1 MYSLFFFA
9 VYVLHDN
16 MHWTD
21 RIMQMTDF
29 PQRRTCGCADFHVF
43 AEAAFEITA
52 RFHVPRLFARPN
64 CTPFCSLV
72 WNLLIARQLYSTP
85 LNNGSDR
92 ERPSIFFTSPPR
104 ALPLLLPT
112 FLPLSQSCASL
123 SLNPPTQTSIGAWR
137 DDPFPNANRV
147 IFHLVP

>member
-1 MYSLFFFA
+1 MYSFAGWKLNPVVGAVYSPEFYAGMKTYIHKLCILYFFFA

-21 RIMQMTDF
+21 RIMQMRDF

-72 WNLLIARQLYSTP
+72 
-85 LNNGSDR
+85 
-92 ERPSIFFTSPPR
+92 
-104 ALPLLLPT
+104 
-112 FLPLSQSCASL
+112 
-123 SLNPPTQTSIGAWR
+123 
-137 DDPFPNANRV
+137 
-147 IFHLVP
+147 